1 MKLKENM
8 KTSEVQSRL
17 MAYTVDTFLLSSDR
31 PTAAPTTDSEFSTAA
46 AAVYVAVGELP
57 AR

>member
-1 MKLKENM
+1 M